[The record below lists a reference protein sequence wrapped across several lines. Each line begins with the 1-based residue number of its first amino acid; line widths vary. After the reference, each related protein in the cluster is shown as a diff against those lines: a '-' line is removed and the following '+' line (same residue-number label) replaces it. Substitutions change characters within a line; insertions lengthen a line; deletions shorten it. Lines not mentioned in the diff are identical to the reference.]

1 MRNDL
6 IVSKMIEIIEKTNNY
21 VDNYDYNTF
30 CENSMLVEACVF
42 NLSQLGEYANRID
55 ESYEEEHPD
64 IPWRQIYGLRNRII
78 HDYEGINFKLIWE
91 IINEDLP
98 NLLEKLEQ
106 I

>member
-42 NLSQLGEYANRID
+42 NLSQLG
-55 ESYEEEHPD
+55 
-64 IPWRQIYGLRNRII
+64 
-78 HDYEGINFKLIWE
+78 
-91 IINEDLP
+91 
-98 NLLEKLEQ
+98 
-106 I
+106 